1 MMRVEVINV
10 EVINEG
16 YGLSNEMHPAHAI
29 ILPTGC
35 KPSCATSQRNDFDLF
50 R

>member
-1 MMRVEVINV
+1 MMRV

-16 YGLSNEMHPAHAI
+16 YGLSNEMHPAQAI